1 MYLCHLLNQTDAKLI
16 INKRPLGKLNF
27 SVLQVISFSC
37 FEFSSAH
44 FNIGLCPFL
53 VVISMVWFYYSQS
66 IFVLLSMGT
75 TLTVLSKVN
84 NNKVWNWD

>member
-16 INKRPLGKLNF
+16 INKCPLGKLNF
-27 SVLQVISFSC
+27 SVLQVSSFSC

-53 VVISMVWFYYSQS
+53 AVISMVWFYYSQS

-75 TLTVLSKVN
+75 ALTVLSIN
-84 NNKVWNWD
+84 

>member
-16 INKRPLGKLNF
+16 INKRPLGKLHF

-37 FEFSSAH
+37 FEFSLAH
-44 FNIGLCPFL
+44 FNICLCPF
-53 VVISMVWFYYSQS
+53 VAVISMVWFYYLQS

-75 TLTVLSKVN
+75 ALTVLSIN
-84 NNKVWNWD
+84 